1 MKVLVCTDGSE
12 LSAKAVEAAIGVA
25 KPLNAE
31 IVGMT
36 AVRGEEPREGLV
48 GEDLAVQERLAQ
60 IYEAAR
66 TAGLKCRVMAV
77 HGQAPWVC
85 ITKTAVDEDVD
96 FVVMASRGMGS
107 LGSLFIGSETQKTLA
122 QIDRPVLV
130 VR

>member
-12 LSAKAVEAAIGVA
+12 LSVKAIEAAIGVA

-36 AVRGEEPREGLV
+36 AVRGAEPQEDLV
-48 GEDLAVQERLAQ
+48 GETTEVQERLAK
-60 IYEAAR
+60 IYEIAR
-66 TAGLKCRVMAV
+66 AAGLKCRVIAV
-77 HGQAPWVC
+77 HGDAPWMC
-85 ITKTAVDEDVD
+85 ITKTALDEDVD

>member
-66 TAGLKCRVMAV
+66 TAGLKCRVAV